1 MSQQEVLDILK
12 KYSDQWFD
20 SRQISNLL
28 DASFKTV
35 VSNLMRLRKAGIILY
50 KETLK
55 IISPAGKKKVYIYK
69 YKKE

>member
-1 MSQQEVLDILK
+1 MGQQEVLDFLK
-12 KYSDQWFD
+12 KHSNEWFD
-20 SRQISNLL
+20 SRQIAEFL

-35 VSNLMRLRKAGIILY
+35 VSNLMRLRKAGIVLY

-55 IISPAGKKKVYIYK
+55 IIHPAGKKKVYLYK